1 MSKLKTILIQ
11 GKPYV
16 TVAERLK
23 AFREEFEEYTLETE
37 LVSVDNVS
45 ALIRAVIKD
54 PSGRI
59 IATGTAFERADN
71 KRSMVNATSH
81 VENCETSAWGRAL
94 GNFGIGIDHSVATA
108 DEVQNAARK
117 PAYEPKPAPKVEPV
131 KPKKPDT
138 ALVMENINLCK
149 SAKQVQVMWDKA
161 MKHDWTPAEKADL
174 EECRANMLKKI
185 EDERKEDVAAQAAQ
199 LLGVAP
205 AKDGENLLDS

>member
-59 IATGTAFERADN
+59 IATGTAYERADN

-117 PAYEPKPAPKVEPV
+117 PAYEPKVEPV

-149 SAKQVQVMWDKA
+149 SPDQVEVVWKKA
-161 MKHDWTPAEKADL
+161 MKYDWTDKEKADL

-185 EDERKEDVAAQAAQ
+185 EDERKEDVAAQAAV
-199 LLGVAP
+199 LLGTSP
-205 AKDGENLLDS
+205 QS